1 MRTGDI
7 PRSRSG
13 LLPASSISISI
24 LGASFTPACST
35 ARPPAWCMTTY
46 GAKHPHLMP
55 RGVPSAILL
64 GGAPIGPAQT
74 HHHAGLRL
82 KRLRPRYP
90 REMRMKTMTSSRGQA
105 KRQVRGGQPGAITGR
120 HAPLV
125 EKNIPA
131 DASKCQECACC
142 CFWLLLVCS
151 SKVIN
156 RQIN

>member
-1 MRTGDI
+1 MGVGYDGDYKA
-7 PRSRSG
+7 PRVVHD
-13 LLPASSISISI
+13 
-24 LGASFTPACST
+24 CSK
-35 ARPPAWCMTTY
+35 ANGRRRA
-46 GAKHPHLMP
+46 
-55 RGVPSAILL
+55 
-64 GGAPIGPAQT
+64 
-74 HHHAGLRL
+74 
-82 KRLRPRYP
+82 
-90 REMRMKTMTSSRGQA
+90 A